1 MVELKFDEKGL
12 IPVVVQEYGSNEVL
26 MVAYMN
32 REALRKTLE
41 TGQAHY
47 WSRSR
52 KKLWYKGETSG
63 NYQIV
68 KEILYDCDED
78 TLLLKV
84 QQIGNA
90 CHTGHHSCFFR
101 KLQDGLE
108 VSPSST
114 ILHEIQ
120 QVIRQRIRE
129 LPEGSY
135 VAKLVKSGE
144 DRIWKKV
151 AEESVETILAFKGH
165 NRGAI
170 IYETA
175 DLLFHLLVLLA
186 YEGIDLSDIWQELGG
201 RRWKKKQDYPSSS
214 T

>member
-1 MVELKFDEKGL
+1 MVELKFDERGL

-32 REALRKTLE
+32 KEALQKTLE
-41 TGQAHY
+41 TGHAHY

-52 KKLWYKGETSG
+52 QRLWHKGETSG

-84 QQIGNA
+84 QQVGNA

-101 KLQDGLE
+101 KLGDGGE

-114 ILHEIQ
+114 VLHEVQ
-120 QVIRQRIRE
+120 QVIRERIKK
-129 LPEGSY
+129 LPQGSY
-135 VAKLVKSGE
+135 VAKLVKGGE

-151 AEESVETILAFKGH
+151 AEESVETILAFKEH
-165 NRGAI
+165 ERKHLV
-170 IYETA
+170 YEAA
-175 DLLFHLLVLLA
+175 DLLFHLLVMLT
-186 YEGIDLSDIWQELGG
+186 YEGIDLSEVWQELGG
-201 RRWKKKQDYPSSS
+201 RRWKKKEEYPSSL